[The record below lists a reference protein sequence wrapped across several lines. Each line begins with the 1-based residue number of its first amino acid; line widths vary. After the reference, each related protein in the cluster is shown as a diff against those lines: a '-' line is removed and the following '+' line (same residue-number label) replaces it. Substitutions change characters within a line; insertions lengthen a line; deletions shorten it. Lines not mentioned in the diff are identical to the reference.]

1 MEERKDGE
9 ILREARLNAGLSIQ
23 ALADKAGLKWAA
35 VQAVEAGRYSGKIIT
50 KMKLSAALGMPLK
63 ELFPMAYQETA
74 ELLTSFDA
82 ALGKAKKGKARAKK
96 AK

>member
-23 ALADKAGLKWAA
+23 GLADKAGLKWAA
-35 VQAVEAGRYSGKIIT
+35 VQALEAGRYSGTFTAKV
-50 KMKLSAALGMPLK
+50 KLSAALDMPLK

-74 ELLTSFDA
+74 ELMASFSA
-82 ALGKAKKGKARAKK
+82 GLKVKKGKARAKK